1 MTEKV
6 NDDLVNKIMNELD
19 ETNIQCDPVFD
30 APEKEITTVVEA
42 NDAPPMPK
50 KKKKKKKPVILVESS
65 DDEEEQEVL
74 PKIKIEPESESEIKK
89 ISSFEDKF
97 YNVIS
102 ILKKTLI
109 ITFVFFAFLKLKPA
123 LTNLISNK
131 FPSIN
136 LVNLDNDDLNT
147 TGILIF
153 SLTFAIGLFLVQF
166 FRKDK

>member
-19 ETNIQCDPVFD
+19 ETNIQCDPVFE
-30 APEKEITTVVEA
+30 APEKEITVVEA
-42 NDAPPMPK
+42 NDEPPMPK

-65 DDEEEQEVL
+65 DDEEEVEVL
-74 PKIKIEPESESEIKK
+74 PKIKIEPESESEIKSV
-89 ISSFEDKF
+89 SSFEEKF
-97 YNVIS
+97 YNVVS

-123 LTNLISNK
+123 FTNIISNK

-153 SLTFAIGLFLVQF
+153 SLSIAIGLFLVQF
-166 FRKDK
+166 FRT